1 MVSVLRRAAEI
12 LSRIAH
18 PEKPPETSEQTTA
31 VGHDQFE
38 RRPAARHVLTEPQ
51 SRSLANVVL
60 ALEGATALLGVGR
73 AQAGVRPIGRDL
85 TAVLETAESGT
96 ASLEA
101 RDAARREL
109 WKRYVNSGLEPSPA
123 DAESASEGAAPVA
136 LPSVAP
142 VVSPSA
148 APAPL
153 PAVSPTAATF
163 AEEKAWAEAHG
174 VSIPAGKV
182 TVVAKRRGDAIT
194 TKFQDEIIVFTKAGT
209 IERFAGTTRPSQ
221 LVNPDGKLVPDV
233 DGDGNKDLGT
243 PRPGRYRASGPWSW
257 GVLGKSAPAF
267 RLLDHGRD
275 SLPAWRDLDGDGE
288 FSDEEKA
295 KSEAR
300 GYRIGAVRIHYGFDA
315 DGNIVDGAIY
325 SGPVSVGCQNIQLSD
340 LPRFLEAVGGTSASF
355 DYALVEDSD

>member
-1 MVSVLRRAAEI
+1 MVSVLRRAAEL
-12 LSRIAH
+12 LSRIVQRDE
-18 PEKPPETSEQTTA
+18 PQQTSSPQA
-31 VGHDQFE
+31 SLADHFE
-38 RRPAARHVLTEPQ
+38 RRPTVRHVLKETE
-51 SRSLANVVL
+51 SRTMANVVL

-73 AQAGVRPIGRDL
+73 AQAGIRPISRDFS
-85 TAVLETAESGT
+85 AALETAESAT
-96 ASLEA
+96 VSPEA
-101 RDAARREL
+101 RDAARRVL
-109 WKRYVNSGLEPSPA
+109 WKTYV
-123 DAESASEGAAPVA
+123 ESS
-136 LPSVAP
+136 
-142 VVSPSA
+142 

-153 PAVSPTAATF
+153 STETPSPAVSPAPASIPGTAATF

-182 TVVAKRRGDAIT
+182 TVVAKRRGDSIT
-194 TKFQDEIIVFTKAGT
+194 TKFQDEIVVFTKGGS

-233 DGDGNKDLGT
+233 DGDGKKDLGT
-243 PRPGRYRASGPWSW
+243 PRPGHYRASGPWSW

-275 SLPAWRDLDGDGE
+275 SLPAWRDLDGDGA

-315 DGNIVDGAIY
+315 DGNIVDGTLY

-340 LPRFLEAVGGTSASF
+340 LPRFLQAVGGTSATF
-355 DYALVEDSD
+355 DYAIVEDSD